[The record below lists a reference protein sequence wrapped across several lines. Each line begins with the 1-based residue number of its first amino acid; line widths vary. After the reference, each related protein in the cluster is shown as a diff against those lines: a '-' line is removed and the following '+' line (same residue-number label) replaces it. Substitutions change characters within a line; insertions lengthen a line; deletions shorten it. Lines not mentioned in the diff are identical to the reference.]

1 MTLLRRI
8 LNIFRRDPWAR
19 IPTLT
24 DLNGPR
30 LNRRMG
36 NAIEDL
42 RRLNEREARQKRLN
56 QFLALPGVVRRE
68 QWENDEIEYAPRGG
82 GNVKRTNNYDL

>member
-42 RRLNEREARQKRLN
+42 RRLNERRARRERLN
-56 QFLALPGVVRRE
+56 GFLRLPDVVRRE
-68 QWENDEIEYAPRGG
+68 EFENDEIEYQPREVGC
-82 GNVKRTNNYDL
+82 VKRTNNYDL